1 MIKKPSI
8 TKGVRVKECLE
19 LMHTNMYEPF
29 NIRAYGEH
37 GYFITFIDD
46 YFRYGYVYLM
56 HKDFNGLDK
65 FKEFK

>member
-46 YFRYGYVYLM
+46 YFRYGYV
-56 HKDFNGLDK
+56 
-65 FKEFK
+65 